1 MNKMESRITLADVK
15 KTLTDKTVSYTLDHL
30 DHKEFGLDVWHIT
43 ALENT
48 GNNSLRKRNY
58 RVFSQGTDE
67 SSPAWWDDL
76 QKPVLSQATSS
87 SPSPTF
93 SEELRDGIKQMIV
106 DGKIQFAEILAVDEQ
121 NKRARLKVVTSQYA
135 EKQML
140 VVKTESGFETQEIT
154 T

>member
-1 MNKMESRITLADVK
+1 MESKITLADIK

-43 ALENT
+43 ALEDT

-58 RVFSQGTDE
+58 RVFSQGTDD

-76 QKPVLSQATSS
+76 QKPVISQPTSS
-87 SPSPTF
+87 SPTF
-93 SEELRDGIKQMIV
+93 TEELRDEIKQMIAN
-106 DGKIQFAEILAVDEQ
+106 GKIQFAEILSVDEQ
-121 NKRARLKVVTSQYA
+121 NKRAKIKVITSQYA

-140 VVKTESGFETQEIT
+140 VVKNESGFETQEIT
-154 T
+154 A

>member
-1 MNKMESRITLADVK
+1 MESKITLADVK
-15 KTLTDKTVSYTLDHL
+15 KTLTEKTVSFTLDHL
-30 DHKEFGLDVWHIT
+30 DHKEFDLDVWHVT
-43 ALENT
+43 ALEDA

-58 RVFSQGTDE
+58 RLFSQGTDDN
-67 SSPAWWDDL
+67 SPAWWDDL

-87 SPSPTF
+87 SPSLTF
-93 SEELRDGIKQMIV
+93 SEELRDGIKQMIA

>member
-1 MNKMESRITLADVK
+1 
-15 KTLTDKTVSYTLDHL
+15 
-30 DHKEFGLDVWHIT
+30 
-43 ALENT
+43 
-48 GNNSLRKRNY
+48 
-58 RVFSQGTDE
+58 
-67 SSPAWWDDL
+67 
-76 QKPVLSQATSS
+76 
-87 SPSPTF
+87 
-93 SEELRDGIKQMIV
+93 MIA